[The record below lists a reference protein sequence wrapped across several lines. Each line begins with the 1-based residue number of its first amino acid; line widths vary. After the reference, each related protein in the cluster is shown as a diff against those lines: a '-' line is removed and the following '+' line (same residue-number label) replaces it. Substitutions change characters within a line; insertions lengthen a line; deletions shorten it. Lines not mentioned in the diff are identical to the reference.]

1 MNNKN
6 WKLSKIH
13 FIHSTAFIS
22 YVSWMKFSVVY
33 KCILAYVCT
42 FTCMCECVCK
52 CLFTI
57 TSVSISKCISVLKCG
72 ECAVQPTQQLLRIQT
87 KWERIREKQKL
98 FISYTEWAI
107 TRTVQQQQNKN
118 TTRSNAKNSI
128 RFTQYNGTAM
138 AYRTYG
144 CLISM
149 LVHTFFLA
157 SSEKS
162 NDERG
167 TKEKHHTHINSFS
180 LSFSHYFNSQE

>member
-98 FISYTEWAI
+98 FIYVYWMSHNE
-107 TRTVQQQQNKN
+107 
-118 TTRSNAKNSI
+118 
-128 RFTQYNGTAM
+128 NGTTTTKQKHNQIKCQKQYSFHSVQWHCNGIPHLWLSHFNACSHFLS
-138 AYRTYG
+138 RFVRKVKRWKRNERKTP
-144 CLISM
+144 
-149 LVHTFFLA
+149 HTHKLFLSFFL
-157 SSEKS
+157 
-162 NDERG
+162 
-167 TKEKHHTHINSFS
+167 S
-180 LSFSHYFNSQE
+180 LF